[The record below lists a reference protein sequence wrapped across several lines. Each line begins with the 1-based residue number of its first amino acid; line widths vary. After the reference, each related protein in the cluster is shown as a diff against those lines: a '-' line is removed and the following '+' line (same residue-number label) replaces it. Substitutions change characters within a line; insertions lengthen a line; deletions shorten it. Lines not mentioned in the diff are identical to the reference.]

1 MIRFTH
7 GDIFAQPA
15 EAIVNPVNC
24 VGVAGAGL
32 ALRFRR
38 RHPDAFIAYR
48 RACAERRLRPG
59 RIFLFD
65 TGRATPRWIAHF
77 PTKRHWRDR
86 SAIGDI
92 EAGLR
97 GLAATLAGHGIRS
110 IAIPPLGCG
119 LGGLDWRAVRPLIT
133 ACLGD
138 LPVTVI
144 VLEPATE
151 AEPCAGAGVRLRE
164 EREAMTRDTTSIF
177 DHGATLVPDIVTE
190 AEEERILL
198 RISQAPWMTDL
209 SRRVQHYG
217 HRYDYRAPGNG
228 RHALAPAFP
237 ALGRLSLR
245 DRLGAV
251 LRRGHARAV
260 HRQRV
265 PPRPGHRHARRS
277 QLVRRCGG
285 VAVAR
290 RRLDDE
296 LPAPFGPP
304 LRPRRAG
311 VRPRWPCCRAAPPSS
326 CADPPG
332 AAGCT
337 GSIPPPAAAAARP
350 ESLPRSGPWP
360 LDLHRRFRPC
370 RRQDRRPP
378 GRRRGR
384 RRRRGG
390 EELWR
395 GEREGDREGT
405 CPFIHPSS
413 STRIDRRQDHAFR
426 IEQG

>member
-59 RIFLFD
+59 RMFMFD
-65 TGRATPRWIAHF
+65 SGRDRPRWIVHF

-86 SAIGDI
+86 STIGDI

-97 GLAATLAGHGIRS
+97 GLAATLPGHGIGS
-110 IAIPPLGCG
+110 VAIPPIGCG
-119 LGGLDWRAVRPLIT
+119 LGGLDWRTVRPLIT

-228 RHALAPAFP
+228 RHAPAPAFP
-237 ALGRLSLR
+237 RWATVIGDRLAPYFDGAMPEQCIVNEYRPGQGIGMHADHSSFGDVVVSLSLGDAWTMNFRPRSARPYVR
-245 DRLGAV
+245 DGLASDEVALLPRRSALV
-251 LRRGHARAV
+251 LRGPAR
-260 HRQRV
+260 
-265 PPRPGHRHARRS
+265 S
-277 QLVRRCGG
+277 
-285 VAVAR
+285 
-290 RRLDDE
+290 
-296 LPAPFGPP
+296 
-304 LRPRRAG
+304 
-311 VRPRWPCCRAAPPSS
+311 RWMHGI
-326 CADPPG
+326 D
-332 AAGCT
+332 
-337 GSIPPPAAAAARP
+337 PAA
-350 ESLPRSGPWP
+350 SSGRSET
-360 LDLHRRFRPC
+360 RVSATFRTLS
-370 RRQDRRPP
+370 R
-378 GRRRGR
+378 
-384 RRRRGG
+384 
-390 EELWR
+390 
-395 GEREGDREGT
+395 
-405 CPFIHPSS
+405 
-413 STRIDRRQDHAFR
+413 
-426 IEQG
+426 